1 MANLT
6 ISVNDNTLKRAR
18 IRALEEDSSVNAIL
32 SRYLENYAQT
42 DEILIQRQ
50 QALTTLRSLAD
61 QCRCGRNGQ
70 TWSRDELHER

>member
-50 QALTTLRSLAD
+50 QALTNLRSLAE

>member
-6 ISVNDNTLKRAR
+6 LSVNENSLQGAR
-18 IRALEEDSSVNAIL
+18 ISALEEDSSVNTIL
-32 SRYLENYAQT
+32 GDART
-42 DEILIQRQ
+42 DEILIQQR

-61 QCRCGRNGQ
+61 QYRCGRNGQ

>member
-18 IRALEEDSSVNAIL
+18 LRAVEEDSSVNAIL
-32 SRYLENYAQT
+32 GRYLEDYART
-42 DEILIQRQ
+42 DEVLTQRR

>member
-1 MANLT
+1 MAKLT
-6 ISVNDNTLKRAR
+6 LSVNEDPLQRAR
-18 IRALEEDSSVNAIL
+18 MRALEEVSSVNGIL
-32 SRYLENYAQT
+32 GQYSENDALT

-61 QCRCGRNGQ
+61 QFRCGSNGQ

>member
-6 ISVNDNTLKRAR
+6 LSVNENSLQGAR
-18 IRALEEDSSVNAIL
+18 IPALEEDSSVNPIL
-32 SRYLENYAQT
+32 SDART

-61 QCRCGRNGQ
+61 QCRCGRNDQ
-70 TWSRDELHER
+70 TSSRHELHER

>member
-6 ISVNDNTLKRAR
+6 LSVNENSLQGAR
-18 IRALEEDSSVNAIL
+18 ISALEEDSSVNPIL
-32 SRYLENYAQT
+32 SDART
-42 DEILIQRQ
+42 DEILIQRR

-61 QCRCGRNGQ
+61 QCRCGSNGQ